1 MNMEQQT
8 LLSVGQVVYTNLYNL
23 GKGVIVNIHGDQ
35 KPQSIKNMYN
45 VMVTGGNAEFDIVFF
60 NGNKT
65 NRLPECILYGVQWK
79 IEGETVE
86 QETIKSLIEK
96 AEAHEQTEKAE
107 EERKKNEFKQGVE
120 FQKNNTEYSHL
131 TQITSNSDKEVKI
144 VGKNIRAELKKHFPK
159 TKFSVRKQYYSSYHV
174 SWTDGPTVDEVE
186 SIINKYETSRFDSY
200 TDYHYSETSPFNV
213 VYGGADYVFTHRQYS
228 DEIIALAIKSLIEKY
243 GESYEFDTT
252 LMTVEN
258 YHQGMLYK
266 IGREQ
271 IIGNDGVGGEINRV
285 LRKTSY

>member
-1 MNMEQQT
+1 MEQQT

-23 GKGVIVNIHGDQ
+23 GKGVIVNIHGEQ

-60 NGNKT
+60 NGNKS
-65 NRLPECILYGVQWK
+65 NRLPESILHGVQWK
-79 IEGETVE
+79 IENETVD

-96 AEAHEQTEKAE
+96 AEAHEQAEKAE
-107 EERKKNEFKQGVE
+107 EERKINEFKQGVE

-131 TQITSNSDKEVKI
+131 TQITSNSDKKVKI

-174 SWTDGPTVDEVE
+174 NWTDGPTVDEVE

-200 TDYHYSETSPFNV
+200 TDSHYSETSPFNV
-213 VYGGADYVFTHRQYS
+213 VYGGADYVFTHRDYS
-228 DEIIALAIKSLIEKY
+228 DEIIALAIKSLIDKY
-243 GESYEFDTT
+243 GESYEFDTA

-258 YHQGMLYK
+258 YHQGILYK

-271 IIGNDGVGGEINRV
+271 IIGNDGIGGEIGRV

>member
-1 MNMEQQT
+1 MEQQT

-23 GKGVIVNIHGDQ
+23 GKGVIVNIHGEQ

-65 NRLPECILYGVQWK
+65 NRLPESILHGIQWK
-79 IEGETVE
+79 IEDEMVE

-96 AEAHEQTEKAE
+96 AEAHEQAEKAE

-131 TQITSNSDKEVKI
+131 TQITSNSDKEIKI

-159 TKFSVRKQYYSSYHV
+159 TKFSVRKQHHSTYHV

-200 TDYHYSETSPFNV
+200 TDYHYSDTSPFNV
-213 VYGGADYVFTHRQYS
+213 VYGGVDYVFTHRHYS
-228 DEIIALAIKSLIEKY
+228 DEIKALAIESLIEKY
-243 GESYEFDTT
+243 GESYEFDTA

-258 YHQGMLYK
+258 FNQGKLYK

-271 IIGNDGVGGEINRV
+271 IIGNDGIGGEINRV

>member
-1 MNMEQQT
+1 MEQQT

>member
-1 MNMEQQT
+1 MEQQT

-23 GKGVIVNIHGDQ
+23 GKGVIVNIHGEQ

-60 NGNKT
+60 NGNKS
-65 NRLPECILYGVQWK
+65 NRLPESILHGVQWK
-79 IEGETVE
+79 IENETVDK
-86 QETIKSLIEK
+86 ETIKSLIEK
-96 AEAHEQTEKAE
+96 AEAHEQAEKAE
-107 EERKKNEFKQGVE
+107 EERKINEFKQGVE
-120 FQKNNTEYSHL
+120 FQKSNKEYSHL
-131 TQITSNSDKEVKI
+131 TQITSNSDKKVKI

-159 TKFSVRKQYYSSYHV
+159 TKFSVRKQYYSTYHV
-174 SWTDGPTVDEVE
+174 SWTDGPTVEEVE

-213 VYGGADYVFTHRQYS
+213 VYGGADYVFTHRDYS
-228 DEIIALAIKSLIEKY
+228 DEIIALAIKSLIDKY
-243 GESYEFDTT
+243 GESYEFDTAI
-252 LMTVEN
+252 MTVEN
-258 YHQGMLYK
+258 YYQGILYK

-271 IIGNDGVGGEINRV
+271 IIGNDGIGGEIGRV

>member
-1 MNMEQQT
+1 MEQQT

-23 GKGVIVNIHGDQ
+23 GKGVIVNIHGEQ

-60 NGNKT
+60 NGNKS
-65 NRLPECILYGVQWK
+65 NRLPESILHSVQWRIK
-79 IEGETVE
+79 NETVD

-96 AEAHEQTEKAE
+96 AEAHEQAEKAE
-107 EERKKNEFKQGVE
+107 EERKINEFKQGVE

-131 TQITSNSDKEVKI
+131 TQITSNSDKKIKI

-159 TKFSVRKQYYSSYHV
+159 TKFSVRKQYYSTYHV

-213 VYGGADYVFTHRQYS
+213 VYGGADYVFTHRDYS
-228 DEIIALAIKSLIEKY
+228 DEIIALAIKSLIDKY
-243 GESYEFDTT
+243 GESYEFDTA

-258 YHQGMLYK
+258 YHQGILYK

-271 IIGNDGVGGEINRV
+271 IIGNDGIGGEIGRV